1 MILQFLRHEIRPGL
15 VTLEIKGNV
24 HCGPECSRLER
35 EVDALLHDKLTH
47 VIFDLKGVTHMDSA
61 AIGSIVRCHAKL
73 KTAGGGLRLA
83 AAQPMIENSLKLTKV
98 DRIIQVYSG
107 VTEAAADFGAAGAQ
121 NPS

>member
-1 MILQFLRHEIRPGL
+1 MILQFCRREIGPGL
-15 VTLEIKGNV
+15 AALEIKGSV

-35 EVDALLHDKLTH
+35 EVDALMHDKLNH

-83 AAQPMIENSLKLTKV
+83 AVQPMIEHSLKLTKV

-107 VTEAAADFGAAGAQ
+107 VDEAAAGFGAA
-121 NPS
+121 